1 MRALLIGVGG
11 AGCRIVETLSRQDA
25 KSGLKSV
32 RSYVFDADRDL
43 INQLSGIPVANRI
56 VLTPIDPVKTVYDR
70 GTDFDTG
77 HLASCFQNAAVDE
90 VDAIFVCAGLG
101 GRMAELV
108 PDFVKQLSAAFPD
121 PVFTILTLP
130 GRNEGIKVSAHA
142 SATLE
147 EIRAITSASILFDNE
162 TWYTRITE
170 DVSLAAEKDG
180 VVTKPKLEELYARL
194 NEDLAARIGLLL
206 RAGEFGLKG
215 VESAEV
221 VLDAGEIL
229 NTLTGMDLV
238 AIGYAVEKLPTAW
251 SSFIKRLRV
260 EEYLLNEGH
269 LRTSRI
275 VELAKKAVYEE
286 ISVPCDLTSADKA
299 LILISGPS
307 KELSMKGFQTVRK
320 WIDRSIRGLEM
331 RAGDYPVKSTK
342 YVGVIIVLAG
352 IQNVPRVGELDEIR
366 SIYEAEQN
374 KVYGFEEITGPD
386 IPLLSMAQDEVIFED
401 DTVDLAVIP
410 EDHNEDQGNGEFM
423 EFEDEEM
430 FEESIVVKQASDPE
444 DDLFEID
451 PVIIPAKPVKPVVPP
466 KKKESPKKKDPQILV
481 GGAKK
486 IQKIDNTIPLPKRE
500 KKEDS
505 VLSGKAS
512 VGGSDKPKEM
522 YGAERKP
529 AVGSRK
535 RPNASEAGVL
545 EGSISEISGQQ
556 RPKETDG
563 YIRMS
568 GTQRPKET
576 DGNIRMSSTQRPKET
591 DGNIRMSGTQR
602 PKETDGHIRM
612 SGTQRPK
619 ETDGSIRVGSSK
631 RPKDDTTDIHVRG
644 GKNARD
650 VDRPIRVTSIPL
662 PKNIDGKIEPKKKKQ
677 I

>member
-11 AGCRIVETLSRQDA
+11 AGCRIVETLSRYDA

-32 RSYVFDADRDL
+32 RSYVFDSDRNL
-43 INQLSGIPVANRI
+43 VNRMSGIQASNRI

-70 GTDFDTG
+70 GTDFDIG
-77 HLASCFQNAAVDE
+77 HLASCFQDAGVDE

-108 PDFVKQLSAAFPD
+108 PDFVTQLTAAFPD

-130 GRNEGIKVSAHA
+130 GRNEGIKTSTRA
-142 SATLE
+142 SETLE
-147 EIRAITSASILFDNE
+147 AIREITSASILFDNE
-162 TWYTRITE
+162 TWYTRIAE

-180 VVTKPKLEELYARL
+180 VITKPKIEELYARL

-215 VESAEV
+215 IESAEV

-251 SSFIKRLRV
+251 SSFMKRLRV

-352 IQNVPRVGELDEIR
+352 IQNVPRVAELDEIR
-366 SIYEAEQN
+366 SIYEAEHN
-374 KVYGFEEITGPD
+374 KVYGFEEITDSD
-386 IPLLSMAQDEVIFED
+386 IPLLTMAKDDSIFED
-401 DTVDLAVIP
+401 ELVDMTEKS
-410 EDHNEDQGNGEFM
+410 EDLDDELEIEGPLER
-423 EFEDEEM
+423 EDEEI
-430 FEESIVVKQASDPE
+430 FEEHIMIEQVPACE

-451 PVIIPAKPVKPVVPP
+451 PVIIQTKPVKTSSPAPS
-466 KKKESPKKKDPQILV
+466 KKELPKKKDPQILV

-486 IQKIDNTIPLPKRE
+486 VQKIDNTIPLPKRE
-500 KKEDS
+500 KKDDN
-505 VLSGKAS
+505 VLSGKAN
-512 VGGSDKPKEM
+512 VGGNDKPKEM
-522 YGAERKP
+522 YGSERKP
-529 AVGSRK
+529 SVGTRK
-535 RPNASEAGVL
+535 RPDASEAGVL
-545 EGSISEISGQQ
+545 EGSITKMSGQQ

-563 YIRMS
+563 YVRMS
-568 GTQRPKET
+568 VTQHPKET
-576 DGNIRMSSTQRPKET
+576 DGH
-591 DGNIRMSGTQR
+591 IRMSGTQR

-619 ETDGSIRVGSSK
+619 ETDGSIRAGSSK
-631 RPKDDTTDIHVRG
+631 RPKDDTTEIHLQG
-644 GKNARD
+644 NKIAKD
-650 VDRPIRVTSIPL
+650 VDKPIRVT
-662 PKNIDGKIEPKKKKQ
+662 
-677 I
+677 

>member
-11 AGCRIVETLSRQDA
+11 AGCRIVETLSRHDA
-25 KSGLKSV
+25 KSGVKSV

-43 INQLSGIPVANRI
+43 ISRLSGIPAVNRT
-56 VLTPIDPVKTVYDR
+56 VLTPIDPVKAVNDK
-70 GTDFDTG
+70 GADFDTG
-77 HLASCFQNAAVDE
+77 HLASCFQDAGVDE
-90 VDAIFVCAGLG
+90 IDAIFVCAGLG

-108 PDFVKQLSAAFPD
+108 PEFVKQLSAAFPD

-142 SATLE
+142 SETLE
-147 EIRAITSASILFDNE
+147 AIREITSASLLFDNE

-180 VVTKPKLEELYARL
+180 VITKPKIEELYARL

-251 SSFIKRLRV
+251 SSFMKKLRV

-352 IQNVPRVGELDEIR
+352 IQNVPRVAELDEIR

-374 KVYGFEEITGPD
+374 KVYGFEEITTSSV
-386 IPLLSMAQDEVIFED
+386 PLLSMAKDEVIFED
-401 DTVDLAVIP
+401 DIVDLVEMP
-410 EDHNEDQGNGEFM
+410 KKPDDLQNGDFM
-423 EFEDEEM
+423 EFEDEDM
-430 FEESIVVKQASDPE
+430 FEESIVVEQASDSE

-451 PVIIPAKPVKPVVPP
+451 PVIIQTKPVRTPVAAPP
-466 KKKESPKKKDPQILV
+466 KKASPKKKDPQILV

-486 IQKIDNTIPLPKRE
+486 VQKIDNTIPLPKRE
-500 KKEDS
+500 KKDDN
-505 VLSGKAS
+505 VLSGKAH

-522 YGAERKP
+522 YGGERKP
-529 AVGSRK
+529 SVGTRK
-535 RPNASEAGVL
+535 RPDASEPGVL
-545 EGSISEISGQQ
+545 EGSIPKISGQQ

-563 YIRMS
+563 YIRMAD
-568 GTQRPKET
+568 TKRPKDTVDEK
-576 DGNIRMSSTQRPKET
+576 IRMSAYARPN
-591 DGNIRMSGTQR
+591 D
-602 PKETDGHIRM
+602 
-612 SGTQRPK
+612 
-619 ETDGSIRVGSSK
+619 TDGSIRVGSSK
-631 RPKDDTTDIHVRG
+631 RPKDDTVDIHIQG
-644 GKNARD
+644 NKIAKD

-662 PKNIDGKIEPKKKKQ
+662 PKNIDGKVEPKKKKQ

>member
-11 AGCRIVETLSRQDA
+11 AGCRIVETLSRHDA
-25 KSGLKSV
+25 KSGVKSV

-43 INQLSGIPVANRI
+43 ISRLSGIPAVNRT
-56 VLTPIDPVKTVYDR
+56 VLTPIDPVKAVNDK
-70 GTDFDTG
+70 GADFDTG
-77 HLASCFQNAAVDE
+77 HLASCFQDAGVDE
-90 VDAIFVCAGLG
+90 IDAIFVCAGLG

-108 PDFVKQLSAAFPD
+108 PEFVKQLSAAFPD

-142 SATLE
+142 SETLE
-147 EIRAITSASILFDNE
+147 AIREITSASLLFDNE

-180 VVTKPKLEELYARL
+180 VITKPKIEELYARL

-251 SSFIKRLRV
+251 SSFMKKLRV
-260 EEYLLNEGH
+260 EEYLLTEGH

-352 IQNVPRVGELDEIR
+352 IQNVPRVAELDEIR
-366 SIYEAEQN
+366 SIFEAEQN
-374 KVYGFEEITGPD
+374 KVYGFEEIPGPD
-386 IPLLSMAQDEVIFED
+386 LPLLTMAQDEVIFED
-401 DTVDLAVIP
+401 EIVDLAEIP
-410 EDHNEDQGNGEFM
+410 EGHGDNLGNGDYM
-423 EFEDEEM
+423 EFEDEDM
-430 FEESIVVKQASDPE
+430 FEESIVVEQTSDPE

-451 PVIIPAKPVKPVVPP
+451 PVIIPAKPVRTAPTP
-466 KKKESPKKKDPQILV
+466 KKKESPKQKDPQILV

-500 KKEDS
+500 KKEDG
-505 VLSGKAS
+505 VLSGKAN

-522 YGAERKP
+522 YGGERKP
-529 AVGSRK
+529 AVGTRK
-535 RPNASEAGVL
+535 RPDTSEAGVL
-545 EGSISEISGQQ
+545 EGSLSEIRGRQ

-563 YIRMS
+563 YIRMAD
-568 GTQRPKET
+568 TKRPKDTVDEK
-576 DGNIRMSSTQRPKET
+576 IKMSAYA
-591 DGNIRMSGTQR
+591 
-602 PKETDGHIRM
+602 
-612 SGTQRPK
+612 RPK
-619 ETDGSIRVGSSK
+619 ETDGSIRTGSSN
-631 RPKDDTTDIHVRG
+631 RPKDDTTDIHMRG
-644 GKNARD
+644 SKIARD

-662 PKNIDGKIEPKKKKQ
+662 PKNIDGKVEPKKKKQ

>member
-25 KSGLKSV
+25 KSGVKSV

-43 INQLSGIPVANRI
+43 INRMSGIPVTNRI
-56 VLTPIDPVKTVYDR
+56 VLTPIDPVKAVNDR
-70 GTDFDTG
+70 GKDFDTG
-77 HLASCFQNAAVDE
+77 HLASCFQDSGVDE

-130 GRNEGIKVSAHA
+130 GRNEGIKVSARA
-142 SATLE
+142 SETLAA
-147 EIRAITSASILFDNE
+147 IREVTSASILFDNE

-180 VVTKPKLEELYARL
+180 VITKPKIEELYARL

-251 SSFIKRLRV
+251 SSFMKRLRV

-352 IQNVPRVGELDEIR
+352 IQNVPRVAELDEIR
-366 SIYEAEQN
+366 MIYEAEQN
-374 KVYGFEEITGPD
+374 KVYGFEEITDSD
-386 IPLLSMAQDEVIFED
+386 IPLLTMAKDEVIFED
-401 DTVDLAVIP
+401 ELVDLAEMP
-410 EDHNEDQGNGEFM
+410 EEQDDDVDIGGPM
-423 EFEDEEM
+423 EFEDEEI
-430 FEESIVVKQASDPE
+430 FEERIVVEQTPEPE

-451 PVIIPAKPVKPVVPP
+451 PVIIPAKPVRTPVVVPP
-466 KKKESPKKKDPQILV
+466 KKESPKKKDPQIFV

-486 IQKIDNTIPLPKRE
+486 VEKIDNTIPLPKRE
-500 KKEDS
+500 KKEDG
-505 VLSGKAS
+505 VLSGKAN
-512 VGGSDKPKEM
+512 VGGNDKPKEM
-522 YGAERKP
+522 YGGERKP
-529 AVGSRK
+529 AVGARK
-535 RPNASEAGVL
+535 RPDASESGVL
-545 EGSISEISGQQ
+545 EGSITKMRGQQ

-563 YIRMS
+563 
-568 GTQRPKET
+568 Q
-576 DGNIRMSSTQRPKET
+576 
-591 DGNIRMSGTQR
+591 IRMSGTQR
-602 PKETDGHIRM
+602 PKETDGHVRM
-612 SGTQRPK
+612 ADTQRPK
-619 ETDGSIRVGSSK
+619 DTSDDTVRMKTYQRPNDNSGQLRAGSSQ
-631 RPKDDTTDIHVRG
+631 RAKDDTAGIKMHG
-644 GKNARD
+644 NKIAKD

-662 PKNIDGKIEPKKKKQ
+662 PKNINGKIEAKKKKE

>member
-11 AGCRIVETLSRQDA
+11 AGCRIVEKLSRQDA

-43 INQLSGIPVANRI
+43 INRMSGIPVANRI
-56 VLTPIDPVKTVYDR
+56 VLTPIDLVKAVNDR
-70 GTDFDTG
+70 GTDFDVG
-77 HLASCFQNAAVDE
+77 HLASCFQNAGVDE

-180 VVTKPKLEELYARL
+180 VITKPNIEELYARL

-352 IQNVPRVGELDEIR
+352 IQNVPRVAELDEIR
-366 SIYEAEQN
+366 SIYESEQN
-374 KVYGFEEITGPD
+374 KVYGFEEITSLD
-386 IPLLSMAQDEVIFED
+386 IPLLTMAKDEVIFED
-401 DTVDLAVIP
+401 ETVDLAEVLEYHDNDL
-410 EDHNEDQGNGEFM
+410 EDGEIM
-423 EFEDEEM
+423 EFEDEDM
-430 FEESIVVKQASDPE
+430 FEESVVIEQTPDPV

-451 PVIIPAKPVKPVVPP
+451 LVIIPTKPASTVVPP
-466 KKKESPKKKDPQILV
+466 KKKETQKKKDPQILV
-481 GGAKK
+481 RGAKK
-486 IQKIDNTIPLPKRE
+486 VEKIDNTIPLPKRE

-505 VLSGKAS
+505 VLSGKAN

-529 AVGSRK
+529 SVGTRK
-535 RPNASEAGVL
+535 RPDASEAGVL

-576 DGNIRMSSTQRPKET
+576 DGH
-591 DGNIRMSGTQR
+591 IRMSGTQR
-602 PKETDGHIRM
+602 PKETDGYIRM

-619 ETDGSIRVGSSK
+619 ETDGSIQAGSSK
-631 RPKDDTTDIHVRG
+631 RPKDDTTDIHMRG
-644 GKNARD
+644 SKIARD

-662 PKNIDGKIEPKKKKQ
+662 PKNINGKVEPKKKKQ